1 MIIGSSFDSSAI
13 PEDSR
18 SAAAEA
24 KLEEDLNRFLTL
36 LVTQLQN
43 QDPLD
48 PLDSNEF
55 TSQLVQ
61 FASVEQQIFQN
72 ANLEKLVALQETN
85 QISSLVDFIG
95 TTVEAEGN
103 QLPLENGLAEFTYTI
118 PTNANNATITITNEA
133 GLTVFQSDADTSS
146 GKHVFQWDG
155 SNQFGIPQPDGAYT
169 VLVSALDVS
178 GNLLEVTHTIIGRV
192 TGAGVGDGLASLFM
206 GDAIVIPQDK
216 VLSVRETKTADSG
229 P

>member
-1 MIIGSSFDSSAI
+1 MLIGDSFSSSAI
-13 PEDSR
+13 PQDSR
-18 SAAAEA
+18 SGASEA

-85 QISSLVDFIG
+85 QISSLVEFIG

-103 QLPLENGLAEFTYTI
+103 QLPLENGLAEFTYTM
-118 PTNANNATITITNEA
+118 PVNANNATLTITNEA
-133 GLTVFQSDADTSS
+133 GLTVFQGDADTSS

-155 SNQFGIPQPDGAYT
+155 RNQFGIPQPDGAYT
-169 VLVSALDVS
+169 VLVSGLDFS
-178 GNLLEVTHTIIGRV
+178 GNLLEVTHTIFGRV
-192 TGAGVGDGLASLFM
+192 TGAGVEDGLASLFM
-206 GDAIVIPQDK
+206 GDAIVIPQDR
-216 VLSVRETKTADSG
+216 VLSVRETQTADSG

>member
-1 MIIGSSFDSSAI
+1 MIIGNSFDSGTV
-13 PEDSR
+13 PEGSQ
-18 SAAAEA
+18 SAASEA

-48 PLDSNEF
+48 PLDANEF

-61 FASVEQQIFQN
+61 FAGVEQQIFQN
-72 ANLEKLVALQETN
+72 ANLEKMLQLQETN

-95 TTVEAEGN
+95 STVEAQGN
-103 QLPLENGLAEFTYTI
+103 TMPLENGLAEFTYTM
-118 PTNANNATITITNEA
+118 PVNAKSGTISITNGS
-133 GLTVFQSDADTSS
+133 GLTVFQGEADTAS

-155 SNQFGIPQPDGAYT
+155 RNQFGILQSDGAYN
-169 VLVSALDVS
+169 VLVSGLDFS
-178 GNLLEVTHTIIGRV
+178 GNLLEVAHTIFGRV
-192 TGAGVGDGLASLFM
+192 TGAGVEDGLSSLFM
-206 GDAIVIPQDK
+206 GDSIVIPQDQ
-216 VLSVRETKTADSG
+216 VLSVKETKTADSG